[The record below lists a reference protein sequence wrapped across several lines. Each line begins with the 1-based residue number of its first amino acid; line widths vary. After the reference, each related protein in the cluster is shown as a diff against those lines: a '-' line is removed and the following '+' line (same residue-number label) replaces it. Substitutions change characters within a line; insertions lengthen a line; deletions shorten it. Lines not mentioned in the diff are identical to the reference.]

1 MKLGKKVVI
10 LEVRPNLIEQN
21 EMPAN
26 VLLLRA
32 GAAREFRQ

>member
-10 LEVRPNLIEQN
+10 LEVSTNLIEKK
-21 EMPAN
+21 ELPAN